1 MDIKDDK
8 GREEEEWDS
17 YVEVDMVMRDEE
29 GKLGSK
35 QGEKK
40 TRGKQD
46 SLGVWNHV

>member
-1 MDIKDDK
+1 M
-8 GREEEEWDS
+8 

-40 TRGKQD
+40 QEANRIPWVCETMYRNGNYTSKVRMF
-46 SLGVWNHV
+46 GH